1 MAIKE
6 SEDELLPQ
14 TGESGLPMTEA
25 SAPSAAPTSTRRSR
39 VSGRLLA
46 FLFFSAGLVISF
58 GGSLV
63 SLGIHAAGSPL
74 HSHILLIP
82 FVSAYL
88 LYIRR
93 TQLPNDY
100 SPSPI
105 WAMVGLLVGLAALFA
120 AQATGIFSP
129 PFTYNDHLA
138 LMTLSFISLLAA
150 GGFVFLGQ
158 KWMLAATF
166 PFTFLIFMVP
176 MPDAIAE
183 DLDTASKLATA
194 EVASV
199 FFNMGGT
206 PVLRDSTVFQLPNIT
221 IQVAQECSGIRSSWV
236 LVITSLLASNLFLKS
251 PWRRAA
257 LVCFVVPLG
266 IVRNGFRVW
275 VIGMLCIHIG
285 PQMIHSLVHRRG
297 GPFFFVLSLIP
308 LFFLLWWLRRGEA
321 AAHDKAGQ
329 EI

>member
-1 MAIKE
+1 MN
-6 SEDELLPQ
+6 
-14 TGESGLPMTEA
+14 EA
-25 SAPSAAPTSTRRSR
+25 SAPSAAPTSTRQSR
-39 VSGRLLA
+39 IPGRVLA
-46 FLFFSAGLVISF
+46 FLFFSAGLVASF

-93 TQLPNDY
+93 TRLPNDY
-100 SPSPI
+100 SSSPI
-105 WAMVGLLVGLAALFA
+105 WAMAGLLVGLAALIA
-120 AQATGIFSP
+120 ARATGIFDPSLS
-129 PFTYNDHLA
+129 YNDHLA

-150 GGFVFLGQ
+150 GGFFFLGQ

-176 MPDAIAE
+176 MPDAMSDALE
-183 DLDTASKLATA
+183 TASKLASA
-194 EVASV
+194 EAASV
-199 FFNMGGT
+199 FFNMGGI

-266 IVRNGFRVW
+266 VVRNGFRVW

-308 LFFLLWWLRRGEA
+308 LFALLWWLRRGEA
-321 AAHDKAGQ
+321 AADHKAGQ